1 MERFDVI
8 VVGGG
13 HAGVEAAHAAARLGC
28 RTLLA
33 TGNLARLAWMP
44 CNPAIGGLAKGHLVR
59 EIDALGGL
67 MGRAIDATGIQF
79 RLLNRSSGPAVQGP
93 RAQADKHAYRRWI
106 RQALEETP
114 NLTVREMNV
123 VGVRWGPPPLTP
135 SPPRGGPERRTAGVV
150 DDRGRE
156 IAAEAVILTTGTFLD
171 GLCHVG
177 LESFAG
183 GRGDEPPALGLAQS
197 LAAAGFEWGRLK
209 TGTPA
214 RLAGESIDYSVF
226 RVQPGDEEPV
236 PFSFLTDA
244 ITREQIPCHLT
255 HTNERTHAVIRGG
268 LDRSPL
274 FTGRIAGVGPR
285 YCPSIED
292 KVVRFPERDRHQVFL
307 EPDDLET
314 GEIYPNG
321 VSTSLP
327 RDVQE
332 AFLRTIPGLERCA
345 ITRPGYAVEYT
356 YFPPTQLW
364 PSLETKR
371 VRGLYFAGQIN
382 GTSGYEE
389 AAAQGLMAGLNAAL
403 GLRGEAPLVLRRDQ
417 AYIGVLIDDLV
428 TKGTREPYRMFTSRA
443 EHRLLLGH
451 QSADERLTPL
461 GRRVGLVD
469 DVRWAR
475 FEAFHAL
482 VAGQEE
488 PLMETPLARRARE
501 CRAVAR
507 LYAGYIEREER
518 VATRLRALED
528 RALPEDFDYAS
539 VRGLSKESVEKLSA
553 VRPATLG
560 QALRTP
566 GVRPPDVALLAVMLR
581 ARGPSQER
589 VSA

>member
-1 MERFDVI
+1 MAHSDQSRQGWRRYNLMEHFDVI
-8 VVGGG
+8 VVGAG

-28 RTLLA
+28 KTLLA
-33 TGNLARLAWMP
+33 TGNLERMAWMP

-79 RLLNRSSGPAVQGP
+79 RVLNRSSGPAVQGP

-106 RQALEETP
+106 RRALEETP
-114 NLTVREMNV
+114 NLTVREMSV
-123 VGVRWGPPPLTP
+123 VSLACEGEISGI
-135 SPPRGGPERRTAGVV
+135 V
-150 DDRGRE
+150 DDTGHE
-156 IAAEAVILTTGTFLD
+156 IAAGAVILTTGTFLD
-171 GLCHVG
+171 GKCHVG
-177 LESFAG
+177 LNSFAG

-197 LAAAGFEWGRLK
+197 VAQAGFEWGRLK

-214 RLAGESIDYSVF
+214 RLAGDSIDFS
-226 RVQPGDEEPV
+226 QCSPQAGDAEPT

-244 ITREQIPCHLT
+244 IDRAQAPCHLT
-255 HTNERTHAVIRGG
+255 HTDERTHAIIRSS

-274 FTGRIAGVGPR
+274 FAGLIQGVGPR

-292 KVVRFPERDRHQVFL
+292 KVVRFPDRPRHQVFL

-332 AFLRTIPGLERCA
+332 AFLHTIPGLERCR

-356 YFPPTQLW
+356 FFPPTQLW

-371 VRGLYFAGQIN
+371 VRGLFFAGQIN

-389 AAAQGLMAGLNAAL
+389 AAAQGLMAGVNAAL
-403 GLRGEAPLVLRRDQ
+403 RLGERDSVVLARDQ

-443 EHRLLLGH
+443 EHRLLLSH
-451 QSADERLTPL
+451 HTADLRLTPL
-461 GRRVGLVD
+461 AREIGMIDDRR
-469 DVRWAR
+469 WER
-475 FEAFHAL
+475 FERFASLCSTDDGRTATD
-482 VAGQEE
+482 A
-488 PLMETPLARRARE
+488 LARRAQE
-501 CRAVAR
+501 CAAVEKR
-507 LYAGYIEREER
+507 YAGYIARERRTAE
-518 VATRLRALED
+518 RLRAMD
-528 RALPEDFDYAS
+528 GRAIPSDFDFGM
-539 VRGLSKESVEKLSA
+539 VRGLSKESVEKLST
-553 VRPATLG
+553 VRPTTLG
-560 QALRTP
+560 QASRIP
-566 GVRPPDVALLAVMLR
+566 GVRPPDVALLAVMV
-581 ARGPSQER
+581 RGRS
-589 VSA
+589 